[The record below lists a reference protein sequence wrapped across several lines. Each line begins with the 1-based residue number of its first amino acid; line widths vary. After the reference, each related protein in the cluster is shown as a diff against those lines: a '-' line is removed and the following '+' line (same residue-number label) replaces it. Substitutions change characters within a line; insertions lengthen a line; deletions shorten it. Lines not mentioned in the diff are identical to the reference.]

1 MTSTTTDY
9 FDAIGQKITPGDY
22 VISIRDGT
30 GAKPRMALK
39 FSPSKVSISCSWGTS
54 QSYMDACSLVV
65 ITTNMEA
72 LRAAGN
78 ADVTSRMDDLQSKF
92 ASMVEHTAPVAKPVP
107 IRWVVIAHSTGS
119 AYSDERIQYVSVHQV
134 QGASQSAYLEG
145 NNEAFALS
153 QAESLQTTYT
163 MNRTADNSNSGYY
176 ARYKAGNHWPYGNN
190 GWKEHLFAHKTMV
203 EIGLDN
209 VELNKLIP
217 VDVFNSMVPP
227 THRITKV

>member
-1 MTSTTTDY
+1 MTSTPNDF

-72 LRAAGN
+72 LKAAGN
-78 ADVTSRMDDLQSKF
+78 ADAIARMDDLQSKF
-92 ASMVEHTAPVAKPVP
+92 ASMIVHTAATPKPVP
-107 IRWVVIAHSTGS
+107 LRWVVVGYSTGGPY
-119 AYSDERIQYVSVHQV
+119 AGDAVQFVSVHQV
-134 QGASQSAYLEG
+134 QGATRDAYLEG
-145 NNEAFALS
+145 HAEVCTLAEAA
-153 QAESLQTTYT
+153 SLNGTYSMT
-163 MNRTADNSNSGYY
+163 RTADNSTGYY
-176 ARYKAGNHWPYGNN
+176 SQYRAGPHWGYGND
-190 GWKEHLFAHKTMV
+190 GFKECLFAHKTMV

-209 VELNKLIP
+209 VELNQLIP
-217 VDVFNSMVPP
+217 VAVFNSMVPP